1 MTVTLRLTPEKQAV
15 LEKRA
20 SDAGTDLSSFLI
32 RVIEENLE
40 EQAGSPTDELPF
52 DQWNA
57 EFKAWVAGHQ
67 TRNPQLDDGRESI
80 YE

>member
-1 MTVTLRLTPEKQAV
+1 MTVTLRLSPAKQAV
-15 LEKRA
+15 LEQRA
-20 SDAGTDLSSFLI
+20 SAAGTDLTSFLL

-40 EQAGSPTDELPF
+40 DQIGSSTDEMPF

-57 EFKAWVAGHQ
+57 EFKAWVAAHQ
-67 TRNPQLDDGRESI
+67 SRNPDFDDSRESI

>member
-1 MTVTLRLTPEKQAV
+1 MTVTLRLSPEKQAV
-15 LEKRA
+15 LEQRA
-20 SDAGTDLSSFLI
+20 STAGTDLSSFLL

-40 EQAGSPTDELPF
+40 DQIGSSTDEMPF

-57 EFKAWVAGHQ
+57 EFKAWVAAHQ
-67 TRNPQLDDGRESI
+67 SRNPDFDDSRESI